1 MFINALFSDPV
12 YFLAVVI
19 AVGFSVCLHEF
30 FHAYTAL
37 KCGDSTA
44 ADMGYLTL
52 NPLKQMGVISLIML
66 LLLGLC
72 WGAVPVDPNRLTRSK
87 RVLVSLAGPLTNL
100 FLSFTGVIAGSIFL
114 RLRLEPGVF
123 FFIIFAGLNMV
134 LFCINIAPVPGFDGG
149 NILME
154 LIGKNKMKSSE
165 LGKGFMIGAFL
176 LLFYL
181 IDYIFEWSFRITET
195 LIAVLGGVV

>member
-1 MFINALFSDPV
+1 MFINALFTDPV

-52 NPLKQMGVISLIML
+52 NPLKQMGIISIIML
-66 LLLGLC
+66 LVLGLC
-72 WGAVPVDPNRLTRSK
+72 WGAVPVNPARLPRSK
-87 RVLVSLAGPLTNL
+87 RILVALAGPLTNL
-100 FLSFTGVIAGSIFL
+100 LLSIAGVIIGGICV
-114 RLRLEPGVF
+114 RMQMEPGTF
-123 FFIIFAGLNMV
+123 FCIVFAGLNMV

-149 NILME
+149 TVFTE
-154 LIGKNKMKSSE
+154 LIGGNRVSSSE
-165 LGKGFMIGAFL
+165 LGKGFMIGSFL

-181 IDYIFEWSFRITET
+181 IDYIFDWSFKITGT
-195 LIAVLGGVV
+195 LIAILGGLI